1 MAKIKAC
8 VVGLGNRGYD
18 IIRGVL
24 LKNDDIEII
33 SVCDVYEDRIARAA
47 LRIIKRRWRLRG

>member
-8 VVGLGNRGYD
+8 VVGLGNLGYD

-33 SVCDVYEDRIARAA
+33 SV
-47 LRIIKRRWRLRG
+47 